1 MNYVL
6 DVINMSENQFDKMP
20 DSPTETQAD
29 KKRKLAERSPQDGGG
44 AQKSIIGPWIQE
56 SVRSACD
63 AILEQ
68 FTCTL
73 TNKLDTVVN
82 KLDTLIERIASVEE
96 RVTRLEAANKKLA
109 DENTELKKEMVTLRE
124 QSSRSDLNTIQ
135 RSVENCEQRANEACI
150 EANNNEQYSRRT
162 SLRVFG
168 VPYNNDENIKAI
180 ITDIAKNKLGVEL
193 TAEDIEACHRLPP
206 PRQQRQY
213 EGNKPPPPPGIIVMF
228 RHRDKRDNV
237 LRNRRKLKG
246 TPTVICEDLTRLNQ
260 QTLNRV
266 RLSSNVHQAWSH
278 NGNIIFTI
286 PNDRRRF
293 RIRPYQ
299 TIQDAISSHHGR
311 FNDG

>member
-1 MNYVL
+1 M
-6 DVINMSENQFDKMP
+6 
-20 DSPTETQAD
+20 
-29 KKRKLAERSPQDGGG
+29 
-44 AQKSIIGPWIQE
+44 
-56 SVRSACD
+56 
-63 AILEQ
+63 
-68 FTCTL
+68 
-73 TNKLDTVVN
+73 
-82 KLDTLIERIASVEE
+82 
-96 RVTRLEAANKKLA
+96 
-109 DENTELKKEMVTLRE
+109 
-124 QSSRSDLNTIQ
+124 
-135 RSVENCEQRANEACI
+135 
-150 EANNNEQYSRRT
+150 
-162 SLRVFG
+162 FG

-213 EGNKPPPPPGIIVMF
+213 EGNKPSPPLDIIVMF

-266 RLSSNVHQAWSH
+266 RLSPNVYQAWSH

-311 FNDG
+311 YNDG